1 LILVLRAAISNLI
14 PILGTSN
21 VRRGRRVQ
29 IVPVL
34 LKLRKRIVLI
44 NKWLISNQKNKSNVR
59 GIKINEVSRLIASAF
74 NSEGSAYDHKID
86 SLKRAYAAK
95 HILLKMGKKRV
106 NKRAFRRLQ
115 RRVLLALEKKH
126 DILNAKNAPK
136 VLVNPYAKPNV
147 KPKKDVKPVKP
158 EILVDSIGTLFSL
171 IIFFKYKRKYKK
183 IRRIAADFRRLLL
196 WNWAGPKLTLE
207 RRWKLLW
214 NWILVESEKKNY

>member
-1 LILVLRAAISNLI
+1 
-14 PILGTSN
+14 
-21 VRRGRRVQ
+21 
-29 IVPVL
+29 
-34 LKLRKRIVLI
+34 
-44 NKWLISNQKNKSNVR
+44 LISNQKNKSNVR
-59 GIKINEVSRLIASAF
+59 GIKINEVSRLIALAF
-74 NSEGSAYDHKID
+74 DSKGSAYEQKIE

-136 VLVNPYAKPNV
+136 VLVNPYAKPTV
-147 KPKKDVKPVKP
+147 KPKTDVKPVKP

-183 IRRIAADFRRLLL
+183 VRRIAANLRSLLL
-196 WNWAGPKLTLE
+196 SN
-207 RRWKLLW
+207 
-214 NWILVESEKKNY
+214 